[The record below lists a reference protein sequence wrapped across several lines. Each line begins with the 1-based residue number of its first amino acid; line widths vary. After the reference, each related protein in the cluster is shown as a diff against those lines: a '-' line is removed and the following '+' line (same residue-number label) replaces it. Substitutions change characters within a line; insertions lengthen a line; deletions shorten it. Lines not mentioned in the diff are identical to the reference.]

1 MSSDSQSSSKP
12 SLSLAKYANL
22 PSQLMIGGFIGLLIG
37 FFVWRD
43 QFLYSYLTAFMFFL
57 SLVLG
62 GLFIVLLHHLFDS
75 YWIVPI
81 RRVCE
86 HFACLAPW
94 LGALGL
100 PVILL
105 FSKSIYPWMAIEDP
119 HSDHALHVKYALFNP
134 TAFWGVSILLFVVW
148 TWLANSLRKHS
159 VAQDETG
166 DARHTRAMRKRAA
179 VGILIFAV
187 TLTLGVIYWMKSLE
201 HQWFSTMYG
210 VYYFAGSVWTTL
222 ATIYVLTALLQRT
235 GHLAP
240 VVRDSTF
247 KDIGT
252 LFFAFTVFY
261 AYIHFSQYFL
271 IWNAAI
277 PEETFWYV
285 KRENGTWWYLGMLL
299 IFGHFFLPFLAMLRI
314 DVKKSLTIMGPL
326 AGWAWLM
333 HYVDMTFNIKP
344 VMDPEGG
351 SISLGGFVQ
360 SVAAMAFMGGVLA
373 KQFLKSFAQHAPFPQ
388 RDPRIAETMGVYV
401 ELESEAEA
409 KTQSAEA

>member
-1 MSSDSQSSSKP
+1 
-12 SLSLAKYANL
+12 
-22 PSQLMIGGFIGLLIG
+22 MIGGFIGLLIG

-148 TWLANSLRKHS
+148 TWLANNLRKHS

-166 DARHTRAMRKRAA
+166 DARHTRAMRKFGA

-252 LFFAFTVFY
+252 LFFAFVFY
-261 AYIHFSQYFL
+261 AYIHFLNIFSSGMRPFRKRPSGMSNARTVL
-271 IWNAAI
+271 VVSGHAAHLWPLFPAFPSNAADRC
-277 PEETFWYV
+277 EE
-285 KRENGTWWYLGMLL
+285 KPDHHG
-299 IFGHFFLPFLAMLRI
+299 A
-314 DVKKSLTIMGPL
+314 
-326 AGWAWLM
+326 AGWMGL
-333 HYVDMTFNIKP
+333 VDALRRH
-344 VMDPEGG
+344 D
-351 SISLGGFVQ
+351 L
-360 SVAAMAFMGGVLA
+360 
-373 KQFLKSFAQHAPFPQ
+373 QHQTRHGP
-388 RDPRIAETMGVYV
+388 
-401 ELESEAEA
+401 
-409 KTQSAEA
+409 

>member
-1 MSSDSQSSSKP
+1 M
-12 SLSLAKYANL
+12 SLAKYASL
-22 PSQLMIGGFIGLLIG
+22 PNKLITCGLGGLILG

-43 QFLYSYLTAFMFFL
+43 QFLYSYLTAFMFYL

-62 GLFIVLLHHLFDS
+62 GLFIVLLHHIFDS

-100 PVILL
+100 PVILI
-105 FSKSIYPWMAIEDP
+105 FSESIYPWLAIEDP

-134 TAFWGVSILLFVVW
+134 YAFWGVSILLFVVW
-148 TWLANSLRKHS
+148 TWLANSLRRHS

-166 DARHTRAMRKRAA
+166 DPNHTRAMRVYAA
-179 VGILIFAV
+179 VGILIFAI

-201 HQWFSTMYG
+201 YQWFSTMYG
-210 VYYFAGSVWTTL
+210 VYYFAGSVWTTF
-222 ATIYVLTALLQRT
+222 ATIYLLTALLQRT

-240 VVRDSTF
+240 IVTDSTY

-252 LFFAFTVFY
+252 MFFAFTVFY

-277 PEETFWYV
+277 PEETFYYL
-285 KRENGTWWYLGMLL
+285 KRENGIWWYLGILI

-314 DVKKSLTIMGPL
+314 DVKKSLTIMAPL
-326 AGWAWLM
+326 AMWAWLM
-333 HYVDMTFNIKP
+333 HYADMTFNIKP
-344 VMDPEGG
+344 VLDPAGNN
-351 SISLGGFVQ
+351 ISVAGFVQ
-360 SVAAMAFMGGVLA
+360 SLAAMLFIGGVLT
-373 KQFLKSFAQHAPFPQ
+373 KQFLKSFARYAPFPQ

-401 ELESEAEA
+401 PLESEIEA
-409 KTQSAEA
+409 KSKSVEA